1 MASWYSHIYVYVR
14 GVRERHPIYGYLLH
28 LLLNI
33 MLFAHLVAAVYSY
46 YVYVFIVCGRMLTS
60 ALQISIYL
68 VIYHTLIIMTFWSLM
83 ETLRTPISLVPDQ
96 YKVNA
101 ETDEQLKKATPQ
113 ENGRYFPDRSTP
125 EQIQQQ
131 HTILTSVIA
140 AKKLEFAETDQH
152 GRYRYCYQCSLLK
165 PDRSHHCSS
174 CGFCVVRFDHHC
186 PWINKCVS
194 HSNYKF
200 FMLYIAYEVGLIV
213 WSLLTSSEA
222 VIRYFTDQEWRG
234 ELDEVLQIVVC
245 MIPHAIFGYF
255 PLGELLIY
263 HLQLISL
270 NETTCEQAKIPII
283 RGDPLANYNFGCWS
297 NYRTV
302 YGWGLWLFPLNTNV
316 TDGLHHPI
324 NYSPTADVN
333 EKLVVHEIPG
343 TESTT
348 TVLTTSAVTGTPPRG
363 KSESKL

>member
-14 GVRERHPIYGYLLH
+14 GVRERHPICGYLLH

-46 YVYVFIVCGRMLTS
+46 YVYVFIVCGKMLTS
-60 ALQISIYL
+60 ALQISVYL

-83 ETLRTPISLVPDQ
+83 ETLRTPISLVPVQ
-96 YKVNA
+96 YKVPS

-131 HTILTSVIA
+131 HTILTS
-140 AKKLEFAETDQH
+140 
-152 GRYRYCYQCSLLK
+152 CSLLK

-200 FMLYIAYEVGLIV
+200 FMLYITYEVALIV

-222 VIRYFTDQEWRG
+222 VIRYIIHQQWKD
-234 ELDEVLQIVVC
+234 ELDEVLQIVIC
-245 MIPHAIFGYF
+245 MIPHAIFGYY

-263 HLQLISL
+263 HLQLIAL

-283 RGDPLANYNFGCWS
+283 RGDPQANYNFGCWS

-302 YGWGLWLFPLNTNV
+302 YGWGLWLFPLNTSV

-324 NYSPTADVN
+324 NYSQTADAN

-363 KSESKL
+363 KSEVQVMSVN